1 MCSATRMTGSWKAPL
16 SIPCRRGPALA
27 RGARPSFCALCG
39 GGRGNTAPPRF
50 RARGGKPAVLP
61 ENFAPA
67 QLARQVDVADWG
79 KLREARVVAP
89 EKASEAYEEI
99 TRRKIDPALLEY
111 ASGNTFQ
118 GRVFPIAPRGYNR
131 VLVAYEET
139 LPVVE
144 GRLVY
149 RFGLPGTKVNEMR
162 FGLTADAKECK
173 DTAFQPREARR
184 TEKGGRVAVQHTWS
198 DTKPT
203 GEVVFSAR
211 PANAAIQ

>member
-1 MCSATRMTGSWKAPL
+1 
-16 SIPCRRGPALA
+16 
-27 RGARPSFCALCG
+27 
-39 GGRGNTAPPRF
+39 
-50 RARGGKPAVLP
+50 
-61 ENFAPA
+61 
-67 QLARQVDVADWG
+67 DWG

-99 TRRKIDPALLEY
+99 TRQRVDPALLEY
-111 ASGNTFQ
+111 AGGNTFR

-162 FGLTADAKECK
+162 LALTADSAECK
-173 DTAFQPREARR
+173 EATFLPKEARKD
-184 TEKGGRVAVQHTWS
+184 EKGGRVSVRHTWA

-211 PANAAIQ
+211 PANAAIQAASGRQGEKGPCYLHARVRPE